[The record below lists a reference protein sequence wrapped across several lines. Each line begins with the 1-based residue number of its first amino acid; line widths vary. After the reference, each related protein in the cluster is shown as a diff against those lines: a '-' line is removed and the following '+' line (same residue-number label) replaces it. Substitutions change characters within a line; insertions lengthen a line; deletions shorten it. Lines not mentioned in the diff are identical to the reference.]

1 MGLAVV
7 EGDIAPAIR
16 RVTTHAVGA
25 KLSIM
30 FISGFMA
37 ANAILRRTFKVAIGV
52 ALRATC
58 GGVSASQGKRCLAV
72 VKGNLAPTLGGVA
85 AHAVTA

>member
-25 KLSIM
+25 KLPIM
-30 FISGFMA
+30 FIPGLMA
-37 ANAILRRTFKVAIGV
+37 ANAILRRTFEVAIGV
-52 ALRATC
+52 ALRALC
-58 GGVSASQGKRCLAV
+58 
-72 VKGNLAPTLGGVA
+72 
-85 AHAVTA
+85 